1 MALDAEEVVELPHI
15 LRAAEGGRLQPQAFD
30 QGLHLPP
37 QRQVKHLAGQ
47 SLLLGGPAG
56 QFRFHVRLP
65 NTTGIL
71 GAQGLQTT
79 EDISACF
86 SGSLYD

>member
-1 MALDAEEVVELPHI
+1 
-15 LRAAEGGRLQPQAFD
+15 
-30 QGLHLPP
+30 
-37 QRQVKHLAGQ
+37 
-47 SLLLGGPAG
+47 
-56 QFRFHVRLP
+56 VRLP